1 MQLHASVFCLYMST
15 IWKLTLFVKYL
26 PSHKPLQGD
35 RVCPTII
42 SHQIMLPILNSIP
55 ILSN

>member
-42 SHQIMLPILNSIP
+42 SHQIMLPILNSI
-55 ILSN
+55 